1 MENIQVVKRDSDNI
15 GWRDTNR
22 EKLMMKKKII
32 FTIVLVFIGML
43 SFGPISSVQNNN
55 TNDDEGMQNTLTD
68 KSRKILNVWATLKI
82 INGVINVLQSAE
94 IGGSFFVEASV
105 NPLEFLAPIDNILD
119 KLSDL
124 LLWALGAII
133 MEKLLLTISGLLV
146 FKIVI
151 PVCILLCIIT
161 IWIKKDKTKITR
173 MVSVFMLTGISIS
186 IAIPLSFQLST
197 VIENKVFTDR
207 VGNLISSINNKGD
220 SAASMENEVT
230 SLKKIGK
237 SILSFMSDAKNLG
250 DALIEDMI
258 NFVIIFLVTNIV
270 IPILTIFGIISI
282 TKYSA
287 KLILERNP

>member
-1 MENIQVVKRDSDNI
+1 
-15 GWRDTNR
+15 
-22 EKLMMKKKII
+22 MKKKIL
-32 FTIVLVFIGML
+32 FTIVLVVIGIL
-43 SFGPISSVQNNN
+43 SFGPVSSSQNND
-55 TNDDEGMQNTLTD
+55 TNDEGMQNTLTE
-68 KSRKILNVWATLKI
+68 KSRTILNVWATLKI
-82 INGVINVLQSAE
+82 MNGVINVLQSAQ

-133 MEKLLLTISGLLV
+133 MEKLILSISGLLL

-151 PVCILLCIIT
+151 PVCILLCVIT
-161 IWIKKDKTKITR
+161 IWIKKDKTKINR
-173 MVSVFMLTGISIS
+173 MVLVFTLIGISIA

-220 SAASMENEVT
+220 SAESMENEVT
-230 SLKKIGK
+230 GLKKIGT

-258 NFVIIFLVTNIV
+258 NLLIIFLVTNIV
-270 IPILTIFGIISI
+270 IPILTILGIIHI
-282 TKYSA
+282 TEYSV
-287 KLILERNP
+287 KPILEKNL